1 MSNVLFQIFKEL
13 LPPIFKSRNFSIFI
27 SRTHIPSRPL
37 CFSEHSAICLNNL
50 QGIAHKSIL
59 HRGEIMSTDLFPPKE
74 KECKPQAKQA
84 GKRKTIE
91 KKHDKGD
98 NVKHI

>member
-1 MSNVLFQIFKEL
+1 MIL
-13 LPPIFKSRNFSIFI
+13 I
-27 SRTHIPSRPL
+27 SLTHVPSRPL
-37 CFSEHSAICLNNL
+37 CFSEHSTICLNNL

-59 HRGEIMSTDLFPPKE
+59 HLGEIMSTDLSPPKE
-74 KECKPQAKQA
+74 KKCKPQAKQA

-98 NVKHI
+98 NVKHN